1 MAIVFFSYSHR
12 DEAFRDELETHLAA
26 LKRQGVIET
35 WHDRRIEAGQQIDHV
50 ISHNLEQADIIL
62 LLVSSYFI
70 ASDYCYDVE
79 VKRALERHA
88 KAEAVV
94 IPVILH
100 PSDWRQLPFGKLL
113 ATPTDGKP
121 ISKFPN
127 QHDAFLQVTIAI
139 RQAAE
144 RTNESKG
151 SKTPANP
158 HSESMGT
165 PAPVP
170 QTRSSNLR
178 IKKTF
183 SDHDKSRFLTEAF
196 EYISNYFEGS
206 LRELAERNPEIDTE
220 YRRIDANQF
229 SAAIYRHGSE
239 INACRISF
247 GDQRNVFGGIAYSA
261 GRQSGSGFNE
271 SLSVADDGYTMHL
284 QALGMF
290 SLGRNRDQ
298 KFSLEGAAECYW
310 EMLVDPLQR

>member
-1 MAIVFFSYSHR
+1 MAILFFSYSHR

-50 ISHNLEQADIIL
+50 ISHKLEQADIIL

-79 VKRALERHA
+79 VKRALDRHA
-88 KAEAVV
+88 KGEAVV

-100 PSDWRQLPFGKLL
+100 PCDWHQLSFGKLL

-127 QHDAFLQVTIAI
+127 QHDAFLQVTLAI

-144 RTNESKG
+144 RANETRG
-151 SKTPANP
+151 SKTPADP
-158 HSESMGT
+158 HPQAMVT
-165 PAPVP
+165 PGPIP

-183 SDHDKSRFLTEAF
+183 TDHDKSRFLTEAF
-196 EYISNYFEGS
+196 EYIANYFEGS
-206 LRELAERNPEIDTE
+206 LRELAERNPEIDAE

-229 SAAIYRHGSE
+229 SAAIYRRGTE

-247 GDQRNVFGGIAYSA
+247 GDQRNMFGGIAYSA

-271 SLSVADDGYTMHL
+271 SLSVADDGYTMYL

-298 KFSLEGAAECYW
+298 KFSLEGAAESYW
-310 EMLVDPLQR
+310 EMLMEPLQR